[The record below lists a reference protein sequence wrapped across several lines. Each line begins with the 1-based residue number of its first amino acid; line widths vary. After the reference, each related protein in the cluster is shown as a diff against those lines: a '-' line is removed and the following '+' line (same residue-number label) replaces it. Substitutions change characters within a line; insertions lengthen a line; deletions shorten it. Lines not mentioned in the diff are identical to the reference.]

1 MNFAD
6 FKAEARR
13 RGNYEDNTAKAQH
26 EWAKSWG
33 LTEWYLCWAWQSY
46 TLGDMEYKGGRV
58 MRRHGSYISECYCID
73 GRSVSRRKFMEAL
86 AAFTPPAETAE
97 ELAHIEEAARLAA
110 EAEKEAARLAY
121 VRRWCGRRRKIDNE
135 PSLFLSM

>member
-1 MNFAD
+1 MNFAE

-33 LTEWYLCWAWQSY
+33 FTYSHLCWRWKKY
-46 TLGDMEYKGGRV
+46 NLGELEFKGGLV
-58 MRRHGSYISECYCID
+58 ARRHGSYRDDRFFIAGEL
-73 GRSVSRRKFMEAL
+73 VSRRKFMEAL
-86 AAFTPPAETAE
+86 AAFTPPAENAE

-135 PSLFLSM
+135 PSLFLAM